1 MTIQSPDHLPHEM
14 TEEQYRR
21 LPEGVAREIEVVH
34 GHVIVCESPVPEHNR
49 VARRLASSMEELPS
63 TEPCIRVET
72 DIDVV
77 LWRIPKFT
85 FRRPDVTVYCCLPE
99 RGAKLEAGDVL
110 IVVEVSSPPTAA
122 EDLLDR
128 KVQYARAGIPLYL
141 VVVLDTKFDIEEV
154 REFRLDAHAA
164 EYRLHRLHRDGF
176 VRLEHVVLGDISFA
190 DLVR

>member
-1 MTIQSPDHLPHEM
+1 MTIQASDHLPHEM
-14 TEEQYRR
+14 TEEQYHQ
-21 LPEGVAREIEVVH
+21 LPEDVAREIEVVH

-49 VARRLASSMEELPS
+49 VARRLAGSIEELPS

-85 FRRPDVTVYCCLPE
+85 FRRPDVTVYRCLPE
-99 RGAKLEAGDVL
+99 RGAKPEAGDAL
-110 IVVEVSSPPTAA
+110 IVVEVSSPSTAA
-122 EDLLDR
+122 EDLLDK

>member
-34 GHVIVCESPVPEHNR
+34 GHVIFCESPVPEHNR

-122 EDLLDR
+122 EDLLDK